1 MKFVNLN
8 NRTWQWIFLILL
20 ASIWGSSFILM
31 KKGLETFSFYQV
43 AAMRIFI
50 SFLFFIPIIVIK
62 IRKLAIKDIKSLLI
76 VGLLG
81 NLIPAFLFTKAQT
94 EINSTLAGMLNSL
107 TPFFTLIVGVLFYG
121 SKTKIT
127 KVVGILVGMIGAIG
141 LISGGSLNVFSGN
154 NTAGLFIVLATSF
167 YGISLNEVKTNL
179 KNLDGVS
186 ITAFA
191 FLFAGPIA
199 GAYLLFSDF
208 SPALAKPEFFGGFIS
223 VALLAIL
230 SSGIAAIISN
240 TLIGYTSAIF
250 TSSVTYIIPIFAI
263 FWGFVDG
270 ESVTILQILFMTVIF
285 SGVYMINANL
295 SKKVKPIKEKVKI

>member
-270 ESVTILQILFMTVIF
+270 ESVTFFQILFMTVIF

-295 SKKVKPIKEKVKI
+295 